1 VAVAAELTLALAAL
15 EALAVVVLA
24 SNHKMALPEQL
35 ILEAVA
41 VLLEVVV
48 LLVVA
53 QVALES

>member
-1 VAVAAELTLALAAL
+1 MAVAAELTLALAAL

>member
-1 VAVAAELTLALAAL
+1 VAVAAELTMALAAL